1 MRRNATITVTMDN
14 GKQDVWRERDGDADG
29 FAVENGAFVV
39 KKDGAVVG
47 VYSLDHLVSAIVK

>member
-1 MRRNATITVTMDN
+1 MRRNVTITVTLDN

-39 KKDGAVVG
+39 KYRGEAVA
-47 VYSLDHLVSAIVK
+47 VYSLAHLVSAIAE

>member
-1 MRRNATITVTMDN
+1 MRRNVTITVTLGN

-39 KKDGAVVG
+39 KYHGEAVA
-47 VYSLDHLVSAIVK
+47 VYSLTHLVSAVIK